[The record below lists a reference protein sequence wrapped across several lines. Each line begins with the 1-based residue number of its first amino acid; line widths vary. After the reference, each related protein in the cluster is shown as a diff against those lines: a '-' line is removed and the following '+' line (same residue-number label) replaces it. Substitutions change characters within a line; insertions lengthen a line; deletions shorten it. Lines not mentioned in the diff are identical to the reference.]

1 MTFASPEPCAMFSKA
16 FQSVGRM
23 LGLGQPA
30 PVEDERRV
38 WGRQSCNLQTT
49 CRRASQPEGSEH
61 TVHVR
66 NISAGGIGLTVGQ
79 NFHPGTLVSI
89 ALPGT
94 GDGGEPTHVLACVV
108 RCDPAADAG
117 RFEMGCTFAG
127 VLDDDDLA
135 RFGARRSKAGPE
147 DKRHW
152 VRFGCHARARYQV
165 VRTPVP
171 TALAEAQVRDI
182 SAGGISLEVREGL
195 GVGDLL
201 SVDLYREEE
210 FLLTTL
216 ASVVR
221 TEVGQGGVRIVGCNF
236 IRELPEELLARLG

>member
-1 MTFASPEPCAMFSKA
+1 MFSKTL
-16 FQSVGRM
+16 QSVGRM
-23 LGLGQPA
+23 LGLGQTAPA
-30 PVEDERRV
+30 VEEDRRV
-38 WGRQSCNLQTT
+38 WGRLPCDLHTT
-49 CRRASQPEGSEH
+49 CRRTSPPDSPEQ

-66 NISAGGIGLTVGQ
+66 NISAGGIGMTVGQ
-79 NFHPGTLVSI
+79 SFHPGSLVSI

-94 GDGGEPTHVLACVV
+94 GDDGEPTHVLACVV
-108 RCDPAADAG
+108 RCDPTAEPG

-127 VLDDDDLA
+127 ELDNDDLA
-135 RFGARRSKAGPE
+135 RFGASRSKAGPE
-147 DKRHW
+147 DKREW

-201 SVDLYREEE
+201 SIDLYREDE

-216 ASVVR
+216 ASIVR
-221 TEVGQGGVRIVGCNF
+221 TEAGPGGVRLVGCNF
-236 IRELPEELLARLG
+236 IRELPEELLERLA